1 MIRATLTPQGC
12 PILSRANRAKYC
24 YRLMQFIIKYFPE
37 ITIKSKPVRARFSNQ
52 LANNLRTLLKSV
64 DNDCQVKG
72 GWDKLTVILSSDD
85 AMVAARVVEV
95 LKNTP
100 GIAYFLEVLEYPLGD
115 MDETYRHTAA
125 VYLDQLA
132 GQTFAMRCKR
142 SGRNHDFKSGDIE
155 RYVGGLLNLNSDAK
169 GVKLKN
175 PDITVR
181 VEIRDDLLFVVK
193 ARYAGLG
200 GFPLGT
206 MDPVLS
212 LISGGFDSTV
222 SSYLATKRGLTTHF
236 CFFNLGGREHEIA
249 VKEVAM
255 YLWMK
260 FGASHRVKFVAVPFE
275 GVVAEILRAVDNSQ
289 MGVVLK
295 RMMLR
300 AASQVAEA
308 MEIKALVTGEAV
320 GQVSSQTLTNL
331 SVIDGVTDTL
341 VLRPLIM
348 MDKVDIIHTAAAI
361 GTEDF
366 SKHIP
371 EYCGVISDKPTTR
384 ARLEKIQKQENRF
397 DFSILEKAVE
407 GREVS
412 YIDDIVLPARSS
424 SVVEELADLPSNA
437 VVVDIRHPDEID
449 RKPLQLNN
457 AIEEIPF
464 YALNSRFASLDAETK
479 YYLYCDKGIMSK
491 LHANHLSEDGHSNV
505 GVYRP

>member
-1 MIRATLTPQGC
+1 
-12 PILSRANRAKYC
+12 
-24 YRLMQFIIKYFPE
+24 MQFIIKYFPE

-52 LANNLRTLLKSV
+52 LANNLRSLLKTI
-64 DNDCQVKG
+64 DADIKVKG
-72 GWDKLTVILSSDD
+72 GWDKLTVYAPNED
-85 AMVAARVVEV
+85 ARIIEV

-100 GIAYFLEVLEYPLGD
+100 GIAYFLEVLEFPLGD
-115 MDETYRHTAA
+115 MDSIYEHTAA
-125 VYLDQLA
+125 VYAERLK
-132 GQTFAMRCKR
+132 GKTFAMRCKR
-142 SGRNHDFKSGDIE
+142 AGKSHDFKSGDVE
-155 RYVGGLLNLNSDAK
+155 RYVGGQLNQNTEAA
-169 GVKLKN
+169 GVKLTD
-175 PDITVR
+175 PDVTVR
-181 VEIRDDLLFVVK
+181 VEIRDDQLFVVRD
-193 ARYAGLG
+193 RYAGLG

-206 MDPVLS
+206 MDSVLS

-222 SSYLATKRGLTTHF
+222 STYLATKRGLTTHF

-300 AASQVAEA
+300 AAAQVADE
-308 MEIKALVTGEAV
+308 MDIEALVTGEAV

-331 SVIDGVTDTL
+331 SVIDGVTDKL

-348 MDKVDIIHTAAAI
+348 MDKVDIIQTAAEI

-384 ARLEKIQKQENRF
+384 ARIEKILKQEARF
-397 DFSILEKAVE
+397 DFAILDAAVAN
-407 GREVS
+407 REVS
-412 YIDDIVLPARSS
+412 HIDEMVLPARESS
-424 SVVEELADLPSNA
+424 AVEELVDLPAGA
-437 VVVDIRHPDEID
+437 VVIDIRHPDEID
-449 RKPLQLNN
+449 NKPLALSE
-457 AIEEIPF
+457 AEVLEIPF
-464 YALNSRFASLDAETK
+464 YALNSRFAGLADDAR

-491 LHANHLSEDGHSNV
+491 LHASHLREDGHENV

>member
-1 MIRATLTPQGC
+1 
-12 PILSRANRAKYC
+12 
-24 YRLMQFIIKYFPE
+24 MQFIIKYFPE

-52 LANNLRTLLKSV
+52 LANNLRTLLKSI
-64 DNDCQVKG
+64 DADIKVKG
-72 GWDKLTVILSSDD
+72 GWDKLTIYAPKED
-85 AMVAARVVEV
+85 ARIIEV

-100 GIAYFLEVLEYPLGD
+100 GIAYFLTVLEFPLGD
-115 MDETYRHTAA
+115 FDSIYEHTLTVYRER
-125 VYLDQLA
+125 LR
-132 GQTFAMRCKR
+132 GKTFAMRCKR
-142 SGRNHDFKSGDIE
+142 AGKNHDFKSGDVE
-155 RYVGGLLNLNSDAK
+155 RYVGGLLNQNTEAA

-181 VEIRDDLLFVVK
+181 VEIRNDQLFVVRD
-193 ARYAGLG
+193 RYPGLG

-206 MDPVLS
+206 MDSVLS

-222 SSYLATKRGLTTHF
+222 SSYLATKRGLNTHF
-236 CFFNLGGREHEIA
+236 CFFNLGGREHEVA

-300 AASQVAEA
+300 AAAQVADE
-308 MEIKALVTGEAV
+308 MDIEALVTGEAV

-331 SVIDGVTDTL
+331 SVIDGVTDKL

-348 MDKVDIIHTAAAI
+348 MDKVEIIHTAAAI

-371 EYCGVISDKPTTR
+371 EYCGVISDKPTTK
-384 ARLEKIQKQENRF
+384 ARIEKVLNQEERF
-397 DFSILEKAVE
+397 DFSILDAAIEN
-407 GREVS
+407 REVS
-412 YIDDIVLPARSS
+412 FIDEIVLPARSS
-424 SVVEELADLPSNA
+424 SSVEELAQLPA
-437 VVVDIRHPDEID
+437 DAIVIDIRHPDEID
-449 RKPLQLNN
+449 NKPLALDGGV
-457 AIEEIPF
+457 EEIPF
-464 YALNSRFASLDAETK
+464 YMLNSRFSQLDDSK
-479 YYLYCDKGIMSK
+479 NYYLYCDKGIMSK
-491 LHANHLSEDGHSNV
+491 LHAAHLSAEGHGNV